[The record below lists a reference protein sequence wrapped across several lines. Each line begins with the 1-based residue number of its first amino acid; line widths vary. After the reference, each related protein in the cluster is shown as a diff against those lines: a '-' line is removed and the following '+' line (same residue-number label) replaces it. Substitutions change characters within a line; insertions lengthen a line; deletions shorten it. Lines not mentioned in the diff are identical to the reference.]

1 MAKLI
6 ILGTSNAIAD
16 AEHAN
21 THMALVEKDA
31 CVLVDCSGTPNV
43 RLNLAGL
50 SLDSV
55 DDLVLTHFHPDHVSA
70 VPLFLMNLWLMG
82 RSKSLRVYGLHH
94 TLERI
99 EDLMSA
105 FRWDNWPNF
114 FQVAFH
120 RLPERERVTV
130 LERETFRIISSPVRH
145 YVPTIGLRFE
155 NSSGSSAIA
164 YSCDTEPCPS
174 VVRLA
179 EGAQV
184 LIHEASGAG
193 VGHSSASQAGGIAR
207 DAGVEQLLLIHYP
220 TGPYFSDSILEQ
232 ARETFSGNVRLA
244 EDLMEIALDPS
255 QA

>member
-1 MAKLI
+1 MTKLI
-6 ILGTSNAIAD
+6 VLGTSNAIAD

-21 THMALVEKDA
+21 THMALVDDKS
-31 CVLVDCSGTPNV
+31 CVLVDCSGIPNV
-43 RLNLAGL
+43 RLARAGL
-50 SLDSV
+50 SLNAV
-55 DDLVLTHFHPDHVSA
+55 DDLILTHFHPDHVSA
-70 VPLFLMNLWLMG
+70 VPLFLMNLWLIG
-82 RSKSLRVYGLHH
+82 RIKPLRIYGLHH

-120 RLPERERVTV
+120 RLPERERVVV
-130 LERETFRIISSPVRH
+130 LERDSFRIISSPVRH

-155 NSSGSSAIA
+155 NASGTSAIT

-179 EGAQV
+179 ENAKV

-207 DAGVEQLLLIHYP
+207 DANVQKLLLIHYP
-220 TGPYFSDSILEQ
+220 TGRYYSPSIVEQ
-232 ARETFSGNVRLA
+232 AKETFPGMVELA
-244 EDLMEIALDPS
+244 EDFMEIPLG
-255 QA
+255 